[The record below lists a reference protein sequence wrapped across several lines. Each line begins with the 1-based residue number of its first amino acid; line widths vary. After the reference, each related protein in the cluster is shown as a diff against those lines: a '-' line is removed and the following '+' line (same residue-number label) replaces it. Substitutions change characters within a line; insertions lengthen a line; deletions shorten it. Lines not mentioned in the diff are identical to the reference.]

1 MLQCLKSSNPQLRM
15 HTPHPETRLV
25 TLFLLKIAPK
35 SPLGFGGFVEKQYL
49 CSVERINPTTKRSNT
64 PSPDEL

>member
-1 MLQCLKSSNPQLRM
+1 MLQFLKSSIKDAYPR
-15 HTPHPETRLV
+15 PKTRLV
-25 TLFLLKIAPK
+25 TLYLLKIAPK

-49 CSVERINPTTKRSNT
+49 CSVERINLTTKRSNT